1 MTASHRSWSL
11 RRPRATTA
19 LASVTLWLSGAVLP
33 VAQEGYGS
41 APEAIRVASAA
52 RGSDEST
59 RGIVLAAV
67 RPQVTVEVH
76 IESDLYRRKLDRPVG
91 RCGPNCMTLERA
103 LADAVRALFDTRYRF
118 ADWNSDGTSTRD
130 TVSIT
135 LLQRSAN
142 ASAVKMVVALQG
154 RARQFGGTPEEVD
167 FEQFLFVAL
176 RAATDWTPDRMRVVW
191 ADSLA
196 RRLDAFGPR
205 FLANVI
211 GRLPLTGDVVL
222 DPTRPSADVRLPAD
236 SLRAADAPAPKFL
249 VRLAMPSTTTSGD
262 IVSDTGELVLAPCR
276 RTVRGFYACE
286 MSVFRWRDRSGSDTL
301 FRQKA
306 RDARVTTASVHLQ
319 EYTPLSSSLAVGGLA
334 APRNP

>member
-1 MTASHRSWSL
+1 MTASPRSLSP
-11 RRPRATTA
+11 RRARITTA
-19 LASVTLWLSGAVLP
+19 LASVTLLLSGGIMP
-33 VAQEGYGS
+33 VAGWH
-41 APEAIRVASAA
+41 ATARPAA
-52 RGSDEST
+52 RAPFGDRLAADST
-59 RGIVLAAV
+59 LGAVFAAV
-67 RPQVTVEVH
+67 RPRVALRVQ
-76 IESDLYRRKLDRPVG
+76 IESDLYRRKLDG
-91 RCGPNCMTLERA
+91 SGGSCGSNCVALERA
-103 LADAVRALFDTRYRF
+103 LTDAVRVLFDTRYRF
-118 ADWNSDGTSTRD
+118 AEWSSGGAPTQD

-135 LLQRSAN
+135 LMQRSTD

-154 RARQFGGTPEEVD
+154 RARQFGAAPEEVE

-176 RAATDWTPDRMRVVW
+176 RPATDWTPDRMRVVW

-196 RRLDAFGPR
+196 RRLDTFGPR
-205 FLANVI
+205 ILANVI
-211 GRLPLTGDVVL
+211 GRLPLTGVVVL

-276 RTVRGFYACE
+276 RTNRGFYACE

-319 EYTPLSSSLAVGGLA
+319 EYTPLSSSLGAGGLA